1 MDLAVTV
8 TNAGRVIEIFERQ
21 MAVAST
27 ILEFKIPPQTT
38 PRIGFQARI
47 GQNLAKAAA
56 LPLTPPLR
64 QKRCKIPGLSDFA
77 GDENERGEVK

>member
-38 PRIGFQARI
+38 PRFGFQARI
-47 GQNLAKAAA
+47 GQNLANAAA
-56 LPLTPPLR
+56 LPLILLPSGRNAAKSRVCLILPAMKT
-64 QKRCKIPGLSDFA
+64 SA
-77 GDENERGEVK
+77 ER

>member
-38 PRIGFQARI
+38 PRFGFQARI
-47 GQNLAKAAA
+47 PGSDWTKLGKGSSFTPYSSPQAETLQN
-56 LPLTPPLR
+56 
-64 QKRCKIPGLSDFA
+64 PGL
-77 GDENERGEVK
+77 V

>member
-38 PRIGFQARI
+38 VW
-47 GQNLAKAAA
+47 
-56 LPLTPPLR
+56 
-64 QKRCKIPGLSDFA
+64 IPGSDWTKLGKGSSFTPYSSPQA
-77 GDENERGEVK
+77 ETLQNPGFV